1 MSWFIRT
8 IHYYKQL
15 VRTSQAMVRTRAPK
29 KSNQLMIKINKTMR
43 DEEDKEMNVT
53 KEVNKLNI

>member
-1 MSWFIRT
+1 
-8 IHYYKQL
+8 
-15 VRTSQAMVRTRAPK
+15 MVRTRAPK

>member
-15 VRTSQAMVRTRAPK
+15 VRTSQAIVRTRAPK